1 MLSTN
6 SRRDKNQIRISRAGN
21 KFHGVT
27 IFCALLGVAVGSG
40 SLSGQQTGFRLLPEI
55 NQETSVD
62 RAAKLFTIN
71 EQRSLPPMA
80 FPSKARIITPA
91 HTTVAQ
97 VTAPVQSAPVVLGTE
112 DRTLQSG
119 NSATRNDGRYTVSFS
134 KPVPESPAQDEANV
148 NNNLELPD
156 LTDPPVPAGDEVA
169 KRDLEDL
176 KSNSSDV
183 DEDMTE
189 LNDMLDDL
197 RSENESDDLADDS
210 NDDPDSNDDLD
221 LDDDS
226 DSTEDDLDD
235 LDEDEDDS
243 PKRRELGAW
252 PKRSIQEVR
261 VDASEYGSKI
271 PEDRSNNLFA
281 NSKRFGVQL
290 PATDKTF
297 AWAAPNIRYQP
308 LYFEDVSLE
317 RYGQTKG
324 LIRQPFVSAI
334 KAFGGG
340 AVLPLRALRDNPYS
354 CDSPLGYCRPG
365 SASNSQCGCQGGSC
379 QSCGR

>member
-1 MLSTN
+1 MLSTY
-6 SRRDKNQIRISRAGN
+6 SRRNKNQIRIIRAG
-21 KFHGVT
+21 KKLSGVS
-27 IFCALLGVAVGSG
+27 FLCALLGMAVGSA
-40 SLSGQQTGFRLLPEI
+40 SLNGQETGFRLLPKI
-55 NQETSVD
+55 NQETAVD
-62 RAAKLFTIN
+62 RNTKLFTIN
-71 EQRSLPPMA
+71 DQRSLPPMVM
-80 FPSKARIITPA
+80 PSKARIVATSD
-91 HTTVAQ
+91 TRVAQ
-97 VTAPVQSAPVVLGTE
+97 VTAPIQTAPTKTAPVISNIE
-112 DRTLQSG
+112 DRG
-119 NSATRNDGRYTVSFS
+119 IERENPADREYGRYVVAFS
-134 KPVPESPAQDEANV
+134 KPLPASPLQDEVDTDVNV
-148 NNNLELPD
+148 ELPD
-156 LTDPPVPAGDEVA
+156 LTEPPVPVEKDNA
-169 KRDLEDL
+169 KGDLEP
-176 KSNSSDV
+176 NSAGA
-183 DEDMTE
+183 DEEMTE
-189 LNDMLDDL
+189 LNDMLNDL
-197 RSENESDDLADDS
+197 KSESASEDQADDS
-210 NDDPDSNDDLD
+210 DAKDDLD

-226 DSTEDDLDD
+226 DSGRDDLDD

-243 PKRRELGAW
+243 PKREELGAW

-271 PEDRSNNLFA
+271 PEDRSDNLFA
-281 NSKRFGVQL
+281 NSKRFGVDL

-365 SASNSQCGCQGGSC
+365 SPTSGQCGCQTGSC
-379 QSCGR
+379 ESCGR